1 MANLNGNSI
10 KIVVNV
16 LLAAFLAAGCAS
28 QKIVVKPAGDEISD
42 IQVMLNQL
50 GLKGWRGP
58 LSDMKEKITDQL
70 ERVQYGLRNDKM
82 TNVQAAQVIA
92 KAQDVISKIDD
103 MAGSSTGK
111 HPHSAGGENQG
122 GYGEDNG
129 ESSGGSG
136 SGNSG
141 GNGNGGYGSGSGG
154 GHHHH
159 GGSSGNTGNADLND
173 RINDVSDLKEL
184 VDSFYAASTA
194 TAVTPTASE
203 AVTATASAGTTTTAN
218 TK

>member
-1 MANLNGNSI
+1 MF
-10 KIVVNV
+10 VTV

-28 QKIVVKPAGDEISD
+28 RKIIVKPAGDEISD

-82 TNVQAAQVIA
+82 TNVQAAEVIS
-92 KAQDVISKIDD
+92 KAQDVINKIDD
-103 MAGSSTGK
+103 MAGSSAGK
-111 HPHSAGGENQG
+111 HPHSAGGESQG

-129 ESSGGSG
+129 ESSGNGAG
-136 SGNSG
+136 Y
-141 GNGNGGYGSGSGG
+141 GNGGYGSGNGGGG

-159 GGSSGNTGNADLND
+159 GGLSGNTDNPDLND
-173 RINDVSDLKEL
+173 RINDVSDLKEM

-194 TAVTPTASE
+194 AAVTPTASD
-203 AVTATASAGTTTTAN
+203 AVTTTASTGTTTTAK
-218 TK
+218 TR